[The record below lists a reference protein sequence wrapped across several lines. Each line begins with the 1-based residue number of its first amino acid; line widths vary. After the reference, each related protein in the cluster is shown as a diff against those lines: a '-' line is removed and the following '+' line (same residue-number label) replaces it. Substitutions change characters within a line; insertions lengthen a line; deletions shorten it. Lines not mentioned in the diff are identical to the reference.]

1 MDSTRQ
7 FLIEELTIS
16 TFHSALRQG
25 LTSCSE
31 VTNAYLARITKYDP
45 TLKALISINPN
56 AENEALRKDSETNQY
71 LIQNHPFPPLHSVPI
86 ILKDNYTTSDL
97 PTTAGIK
104 ALQSLQA
111 VSDCEIVSRLR
122 HAGAIILAKAN
133 LHELALHGTTTSSL
147 CGQTLN
153 PYDLH
158 RTPGGSSGG
167 TAVALAANLGLV
179 GCGTDTVNS
188 LRSPASACSIVGFR
202 PSVGLLD
209 TKGVVPVSDTQDVV
223 GPLARSVEDVI
234 VLFDVMRGNNGG
246 EIGTGY
252 TGSTRRDGR
261 LRIGV
266 LDAYFLLE
274 DIESCDNAIFAEN
287 TIVQSIIR
295 KALSSIQDPLDVSL
309 IPVDCDATWSI
320 AHLLA
325 HADTQAFEFEE
336 CLDTFLQSSD
346 ISSTPHRSLR
356 SIVQSGEYHK
366 EAVTDVFFASL
377 ENPSVFSRSSEE
389 YRAHLDTIAALKES
403 VRQCF
408 DKYDLDAL
416 VYPHQR
422 HLVVNVGATRQP
434 NRNGILA
441 AVTGNPAIC
450 IPAGFSPPTSSS
462 PKGIPVG
469 MEFMGRHGHDDELL
483 DIARQVEGLLQGRQ
497 VPTLFSESLDRL
509 GPV

>member
-1 MDSTRQ
+1 MDSEQ
-7 FLIEELTIS
+7 DFSIEELTIS

-31 VTNAYLARITKYDP
+31 VIKAYLARITKYDP
-45 TLKALISINPN
+45 TLKALININPN
-56 AENEALRKDSETNQY
+56 AENEALQKDSETKQY
-71 LIQNHPFPPLHSVPI
+71 ITQDHPFPSLHGVPI

-104 ALQSLQA
+104 ALQSLQT
-111 VSDCEIVSRLR
+111 VSDCDIVSRLR

-153 PYDLH
+153 PHDLN

-202 PSVGLLD
+202 PSIGLLD
-209 TKGVVPVSDTQDVV
+209 TKGVVPVSDTQDCV
-223 GPLARSVEDVI
+223 GPMARSVGDLR
-234 VLFDVMRGNNGG
+234 VLFDVMRGNNGV
-246 EIGTGY
+246 ETDTGY
-252 TGSTRRDGR
+252 TDSTRKDGK

-266 LDAYFLLE
+266 LDAYFELE
-274 DIESCDNAIFAEN
+274 DVGSCDNAIVAEN
-287 TIVQSIIR
+287 AIVQGIIR
-295 KALSSIQDPLDVSL
+295 KALVSIQDSLDVSL
-309 IPVDCDATWSI
+309 IPVECDSTWSVS
-320 AHLLA
+320 HLLA
-325 HADTQAFEFEE
+325 NADTQAFEFQE
-336 CLDTFLQSSD
+336 CLDTFFQSPD
-346 ISSTPHRSLR
+346 ISTTPHRSLE
-356 SIVQSGEYHK
+356 SIIQSGEYHK
-366 EAVTDVFFASL
+366 EAVTEVFFASL
-377 ENPSVFSRSSEE
+377 ERPSVFSRSSDE
-389 YRAHLDTIAALKES
+389 YRARLDIIAALKES

-408 DKYDLDAL
+408 EKYDLDAL

-450 IPAGFSPPTSSS
+450 IPAGFSPSTSAT

-469 MEFMGRHGHDDELL
+469 IELMGRYGHDDELL
-483 DIARQVEGLLQGRQ
+483 DIAGQVEGLLRARQ
-497 VPTLFSESLDRL
+497 VPKLFSEGLERCT
-509 GPV
+509 

>member
-1 MDSTRQ
+1 MNSVRQ
-7 FLIEELTIS
+7 FSIEELTIS
-16 TFHSALRQG
+16 TFHSALREG

-45 TLKALISINPN
+45 TLKALININPN
-56 AENEALRKDSETNQY
+56 AENEALQKDSENKQY
-71 LIQNHPFPPLHSVPI
+71 LTQNRPFPPLHGVPI
-86 ILKDNYTTSDL
+86 ILKDNYTTFDL

-104 ALQSLQA
+104 ALQSLQT
-111 VSDCEIVSRLR
+111 VSDCDIVSRLR

-147 CGQTLN
+147 RGQTLN

-202 PSVGLLD
+202 PSIGLVD
-209 TKGVVPVSDTQDVV
+209 TKGVVPVSDTQDVA
-223 GPLARSVEDVI
+223 GPMARSVGDVKI
-234 VLFDVMRGNNGG
+234 LFDVMRGNNGV

-252 TGSTRRDGR
+252 SDSTRRDGG
-261 LRIGV
+261 LRIGI
-266 LDAYFLLE
+266 LDAYFELE
-274 DIESCDNAIFAEN
+274 DIGSCENAIGAEN
-287 TIVQSIIR
+287 ATVQSIIR
-295 KALSSIQDPLDVSL
+295 KALILIQDLLDVSL
-309 IPVDCDATWSI
+309 IPVECDANWGI

-325 HADTQAFEFEE
+325 NADTQAFEFQE
-336 CLDTFLQSSD
+336 CLDSFLQSSD
-346 ISSTPHRSLR
+346 ISSTPHRSLE

-366 EAVTDVFFASL
+366 EAVTEVFFVSV

-389 YRAHLDTIAALKES
+389 YRARLDTIAALKES
-403 VRQCF
+403 VKQCF
-408 DKYDLDAL
+408 DKHNLDAL

-422 HLVVNVGATRQP
+422 HLVVNIGATRQP

-450 IPAGFSPPTSSS
+450 IPAGFSPPTPSAHL
-462 PKGIPVG
+462 GIPVG
-469 MEFMGRHGHDDELL
+469 IEFMGRHGHDDELL
-483 DIARQVEGLLQGRQ
+483 DIAEQVESLLQIRH
-497 VPTLFSESLDRL
+497 VPALFSERL
-509 GPV
+509 ETCT